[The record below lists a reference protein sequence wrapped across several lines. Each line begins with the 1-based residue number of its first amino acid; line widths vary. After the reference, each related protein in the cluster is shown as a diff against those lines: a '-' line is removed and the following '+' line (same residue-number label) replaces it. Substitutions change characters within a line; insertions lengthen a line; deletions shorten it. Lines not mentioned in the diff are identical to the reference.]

1 VVSSATGLARLLTDA
16 DVYER
21 VRLLEADYET
31 TVLKF
36 GVTIFPGWRLVG
48 WKPMLRTT
56 IGQGVMPDAAL
67 VDLESNEWYVVEL
80 ELASHSVDEHIRP
93 QLERLRYAIYGDD
106 LAPDLAKATGR
117 SEDAVRLMLSR
128 RPNFLCLVDADSV
141 DVRLACREFGFE
153 YAVAEPLK
161 SDANR
166 FALRV
171 LAVPYVLRRQ
181 TLGQGWRLVPSPP
194 IMGTVA
200 VALPADFPDGPVTLD
215 YEGNRHPV
223 KEVTLQ
229 GQRFMLLGF
238 IEPKTRPRDLF
249 LVRVLDAGRKLFVL
263 ELSKH

>member
-1 VVSSATGLARLLTDA
+1 VVSSATGLARVLTDG

-36 GVTIFPGWRLVG
+36 GVTILPGWRLVG

-56 IGQGVMPDAAL
+56 IGQGVMPDAVL
-67 VDLESNEWYVVEL
+67 VDLESSEWYVVEV

-93 QLERLRYAIYGDD
+93 QLERLRYAMYGDD
-106 LAPDLAKATGR
+106 LAPGLMRATGR
-117 SEDAVRLMLSR
+117 SEDAIRLMLSR
-128 RPNFLCLVDADSV
+128 RPGFLCVVDGDSV
-141 DVRLACREFGFE
+141 DVRLACQEFGFE

-171 LAVPYVLRRQ
+171 LAMPYVLRRQ
-181 TLGQGWRLVPSPP
+181 SLGRGWRLAASPP

-200 VALPADFPDGPVTLD
+200 VALPADFPDGPLTLD
-215 YEGNRHPV
+215 YEGDRHPV
-223 KEVTLQ
+223 REVTLQ

-238 IEPKTRPRDLF
+238 IERKTGPRDLF
-249 LVRVLDAGRKLFVL
+249 LVRVRDAARRLFVL
-263 ELSKH
+263 ELSQ